1 MFLQPESA
9 AIGSSC
15 ASPPQPQAGHRW
27 SCRPFPGDAFPHK
40 TETRRALL
48 QSPCCLR
55 ECQTPAQSFTSRDTV
70 PSSLTSS
77 HHRQADKQGLQENQS
92 QTPLQGHPVP
102 WATCDCPLSFRLHSL
117 RCHSCASPQD
127 CLPTPTSTVGPHCH
141 QAMRSKVSGGGSAN
155 PKEKAE
161 SAKKPTRGEANI
173 HATSALAGL
182 NGAGA
187 SPQGHLE
194 EGGDNA
200 SDAGWEQ
207 GC

>member
-1 MFLQPESA
+1 MRGILIWNSFSPGLQCFCCTCLSPQMPFSSLSTNGSGPRHGDMMVNEPRGACLHWCHPPVLKTDKTEINFRLAHLEGRGS
-9 AIGSSC
+9 GSS
-15 ASPPQPQAGHRW
+15 PPGHIEPALGCSLAAG
-27 SCRPFPGDAFPHK
+27 
-40 TETRRALL
+40 
-48 QSPCCLR
+48 
-55 ECQTPAQSFTSRDTV
+55 
-70 PSSLTSS
+70 
-77 HHRQADKQGLQENQS
+77 GLGHAAKGRSGS
-92 QTPLQGHPVP
+92 QHVEGQKPVG
-102 WATCDCPLSFRLHSL
+102 LEQ
-117 RCHSCASPQD
+117 QD
-127 CLPTPTSTVGPHCH
+127 CLPTPTSAVGPHRH

-187 SPQGHLE
+187 SPRGHLE